1 MTAFPGIAFL
11 PCSYGWPIGLGISF
25 GILEGTTS
33 SDTTPSP
40 FHDFGLPRTGSSSA
54 VYPGSLDSL
63 CSSSGISSYSA
74 WALGL
79 IWNGLGFAKSFSPT
93 DIYMLGPIA
102 PQFFFFFFLRILSI
116 LTHIHGERGE
126 SLKKTDSGI
135 YLKEPNS

>member
-1 MTAFPGIAFL
+1 MLLWLAHWTRNFLLDAWGDCLWQRSAFPF
-11 PCSYGWPIGLGISF
+11 Y
-25 GILEGTTS
+25 
-33 SDTTPSP
+33 
-40 FHDFGLPRTGSSSA
+40 DFGLPRTGSSSA